1 MDMLDCYTD
10 VHRWCV
16 VDTCTGIH
24 RIYNATS
31 TPITILASTQCPV
44 NYRETK
50 SPHPIC
56 DGMLVICIN
65 EGCFNESYMHLLRK
79 PFLIKINESQTVC
92 PAPSNTTYSTPY
104 STPSPSTTIYP
115 TPSNTPS
122 STTTI
127 YPTLSNI
134 PLPSTTIYP
143 TPSNTTNP
151 TCNSSSSVQNAT
163 MLFLVTGI
171 LLLWVLNGT

>member
-1 MDMLDCYTD
+1 MLDCYTE

-24 RIYNATS
+24 GIYNANSTS
-31 TPITILASTQCPV
+31 IEILASTQCPKDYS
-44 NYRETK
+44 NTT

-65 EGCFNESYMHLLRK
+65 KRCSSESYTHLLRK

-92 PAPSNTTYSTPY
+92 PAPSNTPSPTTTIYPTPY
-104 STPSPSTTIYP
+104 NTPSPSTTIYS
-115 TPSNTPS
+115 TPYNT
-122 STTTI
+122 
-127 YPTLSNI
+127 

-143 TPSNTTNP
+143 TPSNTTCP
-151 TCNSSSSVQNAT
+151 ICNSSSSVQNAT